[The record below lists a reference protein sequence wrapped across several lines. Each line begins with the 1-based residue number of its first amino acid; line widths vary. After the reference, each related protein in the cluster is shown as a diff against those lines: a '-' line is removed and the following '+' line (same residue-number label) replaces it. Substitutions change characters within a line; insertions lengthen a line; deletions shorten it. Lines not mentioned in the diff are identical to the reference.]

1 MEEFTRTHRIN
12 SRLVEIAP
20 MGAIGTCPC
29 GWTIVSP
36 QGIEDVKRH
45 AMIHMKEVHPE
56 TVMTPEELMTHIK
69 QF

>member
-1 MEEFTRTHRIN
+1 
-12 SRLVEIAP
+12 

-36 QGIEDVKRH
+36 QGVEDVKKYS
-45 AMIHMKEVHPE
+45 MMHMKEIHPE
-56 TVMTPEELMTHIK
+56 TVVTPEELMTHIK